1 MTRTKIER
9 RLKEFLA
16 DVGNVI
22 LVRLIDYFY
31 QDETNQCLGWKVR
44 EEYTVE
50 DILKMN
56 LNSKD
61 NISVSSITARDVVEL
76 LDKYKGKPLEEKI
89 TYADTY
95 ADYRKRRE
103 DKEEQKK
110 KNYQKYLKEL
120 NAMDIPMHL
129 FQLPPRLTTYSTKRG
144 KRRR

>member
-1 MTRTKIER
+1 M
-9 RLKEFLA
+9 
-16 DVGNVI
+16 
-22 LVRLIDYFY
+22 
-31 QDETNQCLGWKVR
+31 
-44 EEYTVE
+44 E

-61 NISVSSITARDVVEL
+61 NISVSYITARDVVEL
-76 LDKYKGKPLEEKI
+76 LDKYKGNPLEEKI
-89 TYADTY
+89 TYADSY
-95 ADYRKRRE
+95 ADYLKRRE

-110 KNYQKYLKEL
+110 KNYQKYMKEL